1 LLKKSSS
8 KIFHRFTFNFEKIST
23 VKQLFFN
30 TLFLVMATGVFAQS
44 DSLKAPYLRFPT
56 IPLFTLLKVDS
67 SKLTRDD
74 LSKTKK
80 TLIMYF
86 SPDCDHC
93 KHQID
98 SMLGS
103 MNKFQDIQILMATYQ
118 PFEQLRSFYKDY
130 KIAGYSNIKI
140 GRDTQFFFPPFY
152 KILHLPFMVLYNN
165 KGKLI
170 TTFEGTTPINK
181 LLEAFRNNG

>member
-1 LLKKSSS
+1 MLKK
-8 KIFHRFTFNFEKIST
+8 
-23 VKQLFFN
+23 FFFY
-30 TLFLVMATGVFAQS
+30 TLLMVMATRVFAQS

-74 LSKTKK
+74 LSKNKK

-93 KHQID
+93 KHQTD
-98 SMLGS
+98 SMLAS
-103 MNKFQDIQILMATYQ
+103 MKKFEDVQILMATYQ
-118 PFEQLRSFYKDY
+118 PFEQMQLFYKDY
-130 KIAGYSNIKI
+130 KIAGYSNIKM

-152 KILHLPFMVLYNN
+152 KILNLPFMVLYNN

-181 LLEAFRNNG
+181 LLEAFKNNG